1 MKKILI
7 FSRAMELGGAERAL
21 LGLLDNLD
29 YSKYEVDLFLM
40 RHEGELFPFINPNV
54 NLLPEIK
61 SYTVFDIPVKNAI
74 KRGKILIALGRIFGR
89 IKARNYQKKNGLTDK
104 YSVAIEYNQK
114 YIRKF
119 LPKINPDVT
128 YDLAIS
134 FLTPHYVVAEKVSAK
149 KKAAWIHTD
158 YSACQVDVKSET
170 KMWGQYNKIVSIS
183 DSVTEA
189 FATTFPAF
197 RDRIELIENILPT
210 RLIKSQMDEFNAKYE
225 MPHVDDCVN
234 LLSIGRFCTQKN
246 FDNVPSICKR
256 LIENGLNVKWYLI
269 GFGLDEDL
277 IKSKIVEEKM
287 QDYVFILGKKENP
300 YPYIAACDLYVQPSR
315 FEGKA
320 VTVREAQLLC
330 KPVVITAFPTSSSQL
345 EDGVDG
351 VVVPLNN
358 DECADGV
365 AAVLKNQ
372 QLMTKLAENCSKRD
386 YSNADEARKI
396 DVLFI

>member
-7 FSRAMELGGAERAL
+7 VSHAMEIGGAERAL

-40 RHEGELFPFINPNV
+40 RHEGELLSFINPNV
-54 NLLPEIK
+54 HLLPEIK
-61 SYTVFDIPVKNAI
+61 SYTVFDIPVKDTI

-89 IKARNYQKKNGLTDK
+89 IKAVNYQKKNKLTDK

-149 KKAAWIHTD
+149 TKAAWIHTD
-158 YSACQVDVKSET
+158 YSVCQIDVKSET
-170 KMWGQYNKIVSIS
+170 KMWGHYNKIVSIS

-189 FATTFPAF
+189 FAATFPVF
-197 RDRIELIENILPT
+197 RDRIELIENILPEK
-210 RLIKSQMDEFNAKYE
+210 LIKSQMDEFNPIHE
-225 MPHVDDCVN
+225 MPHIDGCVN

-246 FDNVPSICKR
+246 FDNVPAICKR
-256 LIENGLNVKWYLI
+256 LVKSGLNVKWYLI

-287 QDYVFILGKKENP
+287 QGHVFILGKKENP
-300 YPYIAACDLYVQPSR
+300 YPYINACDLYVQPSR
-315 FEGKA
+315 CEGKA

-330 KPVVITAFPTSSSQL
+330 KPVVITAFPTSGSQL

-351 VVVPLNN
+351 LVVSLDN
-358 DECADGV
+358 DECADGI
-365 AAVLKNQ
+365 AAVLKNP
-372 QLMTKLAENCSKRD
+372 QLMAQFAENCSKRD

-396 DVLFI
+396 DALLI